1 MRGEGLGMAEPQ
13 LTRTD
18 RSDGS
23 YATCHAAIGGYIG
36 GTPPIP
42 PGSTYFKC
50 QGKPSAKTT
59 IPEGKSRKAV
69 EFIHLTL
76 NLDT

>member
-23 YATCHAAIGGYIG
+23 YADCHAAIGGYIG
-36 GTPPIP
+36 GMPPIP
-42 PGSTYFKC
+42 PGWQC
-50 QGKPSAKTT
+50 
-59 IPEGKSRKAV
+59 I
-69 EFIHLTL
+69 I
-76 NLDT
+76 NLIA